1 MSQLQKRRIEIGL
14 GERGMTIGEYLRK
27 NDIDTYRKLMMIGR
41 RQQKIKLGDKP
52 ERLMQHDSH
61 KRIGRRI
68 KQTKWW

>member
-1 MSQLQKRRIEIGL
+1 ML
-14 GERGMTIGEYLRK
+14 GEGIMTIGEIIRY
-27 NDIDTYRKLMMIGR
+27 NDICTYRKLMMIV
-41 RQQKIKLGDKP
+41 RQKKIKLGDKP

>member
-1 MSQLQKRRIEIGL
+1 MQGKGIEIGL
-14 GERGMTIGEYLRK
+14 GEGIMTIGEIIKY
-27 NDIDTYRKLMMIGR
+27 NDICTYRKLMMIV
-41 RQQKIKLGDKP
+41 RQKKIKLGDKP

>member
-1 MSQLQKRRIEIGL
+1 MQGKGIEIGL
-14 GERGMTIGEYLRK
+14 GEGIMTIGEIIRY
-27 NDIDTYRKLMMIGR
+27 NDICTYRKLMMIV
-41 RQQKIKLGDKP
+41 RQKKIKLGDKP